1 MTVLPT
7 LRQGRNQ
14 LAIPGPSVMPE
25 PVLAAMA
32 RPIVNIYADEV
43 AELCF
48 SMIDDLPK
56 VVRTEGEAFV
66 GMSNGHGAWEMALVN
81 TLSRGDRVLVID
93 TGRFG
98 LAWAGF
104 SRDLGIDVEMVPS
117 NSPRTPVDPAVLADR
132 LEADTDHRIKA
143 VLVCHVDTG
152 SGLRTD
158 LAQIRAAI
166 DSADH
171 PALFFVDGIAS
182 VGCERYDMDDVRA
195 DVTISASQK
204 GLMVPPGLGFVW
216 ASPKAIEAGQR
227 ADLVTPYWGWGARRA
242 EGPHYKLFCG
252 TPPMSHLYAM
262 RVALDLLLDEGM
274 DHVWWRHDVL
284 GGAVRAAVSAWSTLD
299 GIEFQVEDP
308 ASRSNAVTGVL
319 TNGIDAV
326 AFRERCESGANLSL
340 GIGMGDV
347 APRAFRIGHMG
358 HLNPPMILGTL
369 GTIESVLVSMGHPI
383 GESGVA
389 AAAAHVAAA
398 LAP

>member
-1 MTVLPT
+1 MTDLPS

-14 LAIPGPSVMPE
+14 LAIPGPSVIPDA
-25 PVLAAMA
+25 VLAAMA

-56 VVRTEGEAFV
+56 VVRTDGEAFV
-66 GMSNGHGAWEMALVN
+66 AMSNGHGAWEMAVVN
-81 TLSRGDRVLVID
+81 TLSRGDKVLVID
-93 TGRFG
+93 SGRFG

-104 SRDLGIDVEMVPS
+104 ARDLGVDVEMVPS
-117 NSPRTPVDPAVLADR
+117 PSTRLPLDPSVLADR
-132 LEADTDHRIKA
+132 LAADPRHEIRG

-152 SGLRTD
+152 SGLRND
-158 LAQIRAAI
+158 LGQIRAAI
-166 DSADH
+166 DSANH
-171 PALFFVDGIAS
+171 PALFYVDGIAS
-182 VGCERYDMDDVRA
+182 VGCEHYEMDAVGA

-216 ASPKAIEAGQR
+216 AGPKAIEAARR

-274 DHVWWRHDVL
+274 DHVWWRHEVL
-284 GGAVRAAVSAWSTLD
+284 GGAVRAAVEAWSTVD
-299 GIEFQVEDP
+299 GIEFQVQDP

-319 TNGIDAV
+319 TNDIDAV
-326 AFRERCESGANLSL
+326 EFRERCEQSSNLSL
-340 GIGMGDV
+340 GIGMGEV
-347 APRAFRIGHMG
+347 ADRAFRIGHMG
-358 HLNPPMILGTL
+358 HLNPPMLLGTL
-369 GTIESVLVSMGHPI
+369 ATIESVLVSMGHPI
-383 GESGVA
+383 AESGAA
-389 AAAAHVAAA
+389 AAAAHVAAS